1 MNKQSL
7 IAVVVMLCVS
17 GGALLA
23 DGMIVPVRPD
33 IRVRGHWAVNYHHVK
48 MTVRNQVAAVSIDQ
62 EFVNTGQGMIEVEY
76 LFPVPP
82 GAAIDS
88 MTLIVNGQE
97 MAAKLMKADEARR
110 IYESIVRKKK
120 DPALLEYAGFGLY
133 RTKAFPLEPGKP
145 AKVLVSYKYVCKKDS
160 GVVEVWYPLNTEK
173 FSARPIKDVKVTVDI
188 KEKSDI
194 TSVYSP
200 THDLS
205 VDRKGPRHVIA
216 TYHVK
221 DQTPASDLQ
230 VFYKAANDKVGVT
243 LLTHMRPGQQ
253 DGYFMLLVSP
263 NPRTDKTNTV
273 PKEVVIVLD
282 RSGSMSGE
290 KIEQAKESARFIL
303 NHLNQNDKFNVIS
316 YSDDVEAFFDGLV
329 KPDKAKLA
337 EAMDRIDRIEARGGT
352 NIHDALQKAMGL
364 FMNPA
369 KRSAPVLPKYV
380 IFLTDGKATVGKKDE
395 KSILAGTKQ
404 ANTAKAR
411 LFAFGVGYNVN
422 IRLLDK
428 LVLANGGKSDYVKP
442 NENIEAKVS
451 SLYAKIKNPVMT
463 NLKVAIENVKLK
475 NFYPREIGDLFDGDQ
490 IVMVGRYDIGN
501 DVAWK
506 ALNGMGQTQLVVSGI
521 YQGAERAFEYPV
533 SVRVAGTDSRYVF
546 VEQIWATRRVGYLM
560 DQVQLNGESKEII
573 DEIVKLS
580 TEYGIMT
587 PYTSFLAD
595 ETTNLAAPEEVAAI
609 AGIRM
614 RKLKEDNLGFAGQN
628 AAQMRGKLNYAMK
641 APQQRASGRGGKPA
655 GARMYG
661 SSDRAD
667 YEADI
672 KETVSGVRQVAN
684 QALYRRGNV
693 WQAANA
699 RHIDLKKDAD
709 KIQTVERFSDEY
721 FKLAAANTVE
731 ENQIFASQQ
740 AGEELVISLRG
751 QVYRIK

>member
-1 MNKQSL
+1 
-7 IAVVVMLCVS
+7 MLCVS

-48 MTVRNQVAAVSIDQ
+48 MTVRDQVASVSIDQ
-62 EFVNTGQGMIEVEY
+62 EFVNTGKGMIEVEY

-97 MAAKLMKADEARR
+97 FAAKLMKADEARR

-120 DPALLEYAGFGLY
+120 DPALLEYVGFGLY

-145 AKVLVSYKYVCKKDS
+145 VKVLVSYKYVCKKDS

-200 THDLS
+200 THDLT

-230 VFYKAANDKVGVT
+230 IFYKAANDKVGAT
-243 LLTHMRPGQQ
+243 LLTHRREGQA
-253 DGYFMLLVSP
+253 DGYYMLLVSP
-263 NPRTDKTNTV
+263 NPRTDKTKIV
-273 PKEVVIVLD
+273 PKDVVIVLD

-290 KIEQAKESARFIL
+290 KIEQAKESARFVL
-303 NHLNQNDKFNVIS
+303 NHLNEGDRFNVIS

-352 NIHDALQKAMGL
+352 NIHDALQKAMGHWKV
-364 FMNPA
+364 FGVQTKEQA
-369 KRSAPVLPKYV
+369 ARPKYV

-404 ANTAKAR
+404 ANAANAR

-422 IRLLDK
+422 VRLLDK

-442 NENIEAKVS
+442 KENIEAKVS

-475 NFYPREIGDLFDGDQ
+475 NFYPREMGDLFDGDQ
-490 IVMVGRYDIGN
+490 IVMVGRYDAGGTEKI
-501 DVAWK
+501 ARIW
-506 ALNGMGQTQLVVSGI
+506 NGRIRTQLIVSGM
-521 YQGAERAFEYPV
+521 YQGKERAFEYPV
-533 SVRVAGTDSRYVF
+533 EVRLVGTDSRFAF

-573 DEIVKLS
+573 DEIVTLS

-595 ETTNLAAPEEVAAI
+595 ESTNLADARVVHARALREMDQLRSDVSGARGQRAASS
-609 AGIRM
+609 
-614 RKLKEDNLGFAGQN
+614 
-628 AAQMRGKLNYAMK
+628 RGKLNYSMR
-641 APQQRASGRGGKPA
+641 APARSAPTEAGKQA
-655 GARMYG
+655 GVKMFGNVFQDA
-661 SSDRAD
+661 
-667 YEADI
+667 YEAGEV
-672 KETVSGVRQVAN
+672 ETVSNVRQVAN
-684 QALYRRGNV
+684 QALYKRGNV

-709 KIQTVERFSDEY
+709 KIQTIERFSDEY
-721 FKLAAANTVE
+721 FKLSAANTVE

-740 AGEELVISLRG
+740 TGEELVISLRG